1 MTAED
6 KKAVITIND
15 VDYTEDQLTD
25 EQKLMINHINSLQ
38 QKIGSAQFN
47 LDQLQVGKQ
56 AFVDMLTMSLE
67 AATTDV
73 AVE

>member
-6 KKAVITIND
+6 KKAVITIDD

-25 EQKLMINHINSLQ
+25 QQKGMINHINSLQ

-47 LDQLQVGKQ
+47 LDQLSVGKD
-56 AFVDMLTMSLE
+56 AFVNMLKSSLE
-67 AATTDV
+67 E
-73 AVE
+73 AVEADVQD

>member
-6 KKAVITIND
+6 KKAVITID
-15 VDYTEDQLTD
+15 DKDYTEDQLTD

-38 QKIGSAQFN
+38 QKIQSAQFN

-56 AFVDMLTMSLE
+56 AFVDMLTKSLAE
-67 AATTDV
+67 D
-73 AVE
+73 